1 MYQIAEVVIDKA
13 TITFDKKYSYFIPQN
28 SGFNIK
34 PGCRVTVPFG
44 GYNKRRTALCTAIYK
59 SNERENLKPIST
71 QVDEEPILNK
81 EALEIMEF
89 LKKYTFCTYFD
100 AVKVLIP
107 SGVGLKIDNKLVLL
121 IKPPYDQ
128 NFSEKALDIINFLL
142 EYNKPI
148 SKKELCKSLSIVEH
162 DEDLLQLIQ
171 KGIIS
176 ESTAD
181 KAKIQNEKALMVKL
195 INDDVIKKPLTEK
208 QKLVKDFLEK
218 VNTASVKEICYYTG
232 VSKQIITT
240 FVKHGYG
247 EYFEQ
252 EVYRSPYGNEY
263 YKKDEITLNDK
274 QNFAFDKLKLL
285 CQNNKPE
292 TALLYGVTG
301 SGKTSVFMKL
311 IEYVTEQQNKN
322 VIVMVPEISLTPQ
335 TMDKFFRCFGEKIAI
350 LHSGL
355 TMSQRRDQ
363 WKKIRDKKAKIVVGT
378 RSAVFAPL
386 ENIGLIVIDEEHE
399 HTYKSEISPRF
410 HAKDVASFRCKY
422 HNALLLLSSATP
434 CIESYYNA
442 QNNKYTLVTLT
453 ERFKNAVLPDV
464 YVVDMKNSIMESSTS
479 GISQTVMEELYI
491 NLKNHEQSIL
501 LLNRRGY
508 NTMIKCSSCGET
520 IKCPNCSVP
529 LHFHSSNNKL
539 MCHYCGYSSKIMDEC
554 PTCHNKMIR
563 YTGVGTQ
570 RAEEFLKESFP
581 DAKILRMDM
590 DTTMNLESYEKNF
603 ADFAEGKYDIM
614 IGTQMVAKGLN
625 FPNVTLVGVLTADQA
640 LFSQSFRGCER
651 AFSLITQVVGRGGR
665 GNLPGRAYIQTS
677 TPDNQIIQLAS
688 KQNYE
693 DFYKEEILFR
703 KINLYP
709 PFCKITCLIFS
720 SDFENDVPEAAKFC
734 GKLIGNLAETKY
746 PKLPIKT
753 LAPVEADVYK
763 IAGKFHYNM
772 LIKHSQQKDFYSLME
787 TVQEEFLK
795 NKKYNRVNL
804 YIDTNYDG

>member
-1 MYQIAEVVIDKA
+1 MYKIAEVVIDKA
-13 TITFDKKYSYFIPQN
+13 TVTFDKKYSYFIPEN
-28 SGFNIK
+28 SGFDLN

-44 GYNKRRTALCTAIYK
+44 GYNKRRTALCTGIYE
-59 SNERENLKPIST
+59 SLDRENLKPIST
-71 QVDEEPILNK
+71 QVDNKPILNK

-107 SGVGLKIDNKLVLL
+107 SGVGLILDSKLKLL
-121 IKPPYDQ
+121 ISPPYDE
-128 NFSEKALDIINFLL
+128 NFSQKTLDIVDYLVAKGNTA
-142 EYNKPI
+142 
-148 SKKELCKSLSIVEH
+148 SKKELCKALSITEY
-162 DEDLLQLIQ
+162 DEDLTKLAE

-176 ESTAD
+176 ETNSD
-181 KAKIQNEKALMVKL
+181 KNKIQNEKALMVKL
-195 INDDVIKKPLTEK
+195 TQNNIIKKPLTEK
-208 QKLVKDFLEK
+208 QKLVNDLLKK
-218 VNTASVKEICYYTG
+218 NSPASVKEICYYTG
-232 VSKQIITT
+232 VTKQVITN
-240 FVKHGYG
+240 FVKSGYG
-247 EYFEQ
+247 EFIEQ
-252 EVYRSPYGNEY
+252 EVYRSPYSNEY
-263 YKKDEITLNDK
+263 PEKDKITLNEE
-274 QNFAFDKLKLL
+274 QNAAYEKLKILYNSGKS
-285 CQNNKPE
+285 Q

-311 IEYVTEQQNKN
+311 IEYVINQGKN

-335 TMDKFFRCFGEKIAI
+335 TMEKFFRCFGNKTAV

-363 WKKIRDKKAKIVVGT
+363 WKKIRDGKSKIVVGT

-386 ENIGLIVIDEEHE
+386 ENIGLIVMDEEHE

-410 HAKDVASFRCKY
+410 HARDVATFRCKY
-422 HNALLLLSSATP
+422 HNCLLLLSSATP

-442 QNNKYTLVTLT
+442 QNNKYALIKLT
-453 ERFKNAVLPDV
+453 ERYKNAILPDV
-464 YVVDMKNSIMESSTS
+464 YMVDMKDSIVENSVSA
-479 GISQTVMEELYI
+479 ISQTVMDELYI
-491 NLKNHEQSIL
+491 NLKQHEQSIL

-508 NTMIKCSSCGET
+508 NTMIKCSACGET
-520 IKCPNCSVP
+520 LKCPNCSVP

-539 MCHYCGYSSKIMDEC
+539 MCHYCGYSNKAADEC

-570 RAEEFLKESFP
+570 RAEEYLRENFP
-581 DAKILRMDM
+581 DARILRMDM
-590 DTTMNLESYEKNF
+590 DTTMNLESYEKKFSDF
-603 ADFAEGKYDIM
+603 ADGKYDIM

-625 FPNVTLVGVLTADQA
+625 FPKVTLVGVLTADQA

-665 GNLPGRAYIQTS
+665 GSLPGRAYIQTS
-677 TPDNQIIQLAS
+677 IPDNQIIQLAS
-688 KQNYE
+688 KQDYE

-709 PFCKITCLIFS
+709 PFCKLTCLIFS
-720 SDFENDVPEAAKFC
+720 GDNETLTSQGAKFC
-734 GKLIGNLAETKY
+734 GQLVSRMAEKNY

-763 IAGKFHYNM
+763 IAGKYHYNM
-772 LIKHSQQKDFYSLME
+772 LIKHSHQKDFYNLME

-795 NKKYNRVNL
+795 EKKYSHVNM